1 MVLQADIVTRPMRT
15 ATFVQ
20 GGTHVDSRLRDPT
33 IVITLL
39 LHQTWLYSDIAI
51 WEEDVSIWNAR
62 VVERRDT
69 LRLHYHI
76 WVFVLSHGGHWAV
89 KDGVPRNVKYS
100 VWNVDALDPS
110 TYPSTTDMVNAFN
123 DRKGAGRP
131 CPAFYYG
138 GYSQGWPGSALS
150 VQRFRSRIQAQYAA
164 PEWHWVGFT
173 FDSPAWLRGR
183 WLRAAARL
191 LYW

>member
-15 ATFVQ
+15 ATFAR
-20 GGTHVDSRLRDPT
+20 GGTYVDSRMREPT
-33 IVITLL
+33 IVIALL
-39 LHQTWLYSDIAI
+39 LYETSLYSDGAI
-51 WEEDVSIWNAR
+51 WQEDVAIWNTR
-62 VVERRDT
+62 VEERRNALGLD
-69 LRLHYHI
+69 YHA
-76 WVFVLSHGGHWAV
+76 WVFVLTDGGHWKSRPAT
-89 KDGVPRNVKYS
+89 NVKYN

-123 DRKGAGRP
+123 ERKGAGRP

-138 GYSQGWPGSALS
+138 GYSQGWPGSSLS
-150 VQRFRSRIQAQYAA
+150 VQRFRSRIREQYGA
-164 PEWHWVGFT
+164 PEWHWVSFS